1 MYLHRIEA
9 HIAAAP
15 VERDSAAIRYRARR
29 AARAAERD
37 MRAQEART
45 ERRGRRSAPRQ
56 DVFLGRA
63 RFTCS
68 ITVSLP
74 G

>member
-15 VERDSAAIRYRARR
+15 VERDSAAIAYRARR
-29 AARAAERD
+29 AARAAARVLHER
-37 MRAQEART
+37 EARA
-45 ERRGRRSAPRQ
+45 ERRRRRSAPVQ
-56 DVFLGRA
+56 DAFFGRA
-63 RFTCS
+63 RLTCS
-68 ITVSLP
+68 IAVSLP